1 MPTSRRHHHAGAGVG
16 AANVGA
22 GAGATAKAKESAD
35 QMHERRRYRRAQNMY
50 GSSSSATYDKTG
62 SSSSS
67 SRSLVG
73 ACTAGGLPLP
83 EKVRD
88 RIEIEANSASV
99 QRLRNG
105 CVVPAVGCV
114 KDSVGFVRREMLN
127 KNGRTDGTGSYND
140 PSAGAS
146 GPGSR
151 GSSRERLQMQRGSSS
166 PGKRRYSQSTAR
178 SHSRSDGTHARGR
191 RDSPSNSL
199 SANSRSLLSD
209 DDDDD
214 DDDEDTYGTTGSA
227 SVTSGTESPSTRSDG
242 GAPGPIKAGLSL
254 STPVRRGRAAAAS
267 NDNRHIP
274 HRGEGGGEE
283 DGRYLD
289 ADVNASI
296 ERREREERLKGE
308 RNWMMTTT
316 PSPRGVASPDAKMK
330 GKSAAAVGFSG
341 IQFASYQDEDDDSAG
356 SGQEEH
362 VVGSG
367 GADGG
372 EAISLNDN
380 RRGDGYAYD
389 DKINSMLDNDND
401 VQNVT
406 TSSGTADAD
415 DENVLDKSD
424 DDMLDLRLSLFQGDK
439 VGRSIM
445 SSGSDPSTNA
455 DGQSSGHADI
465 TNNMVPVSQLKRTVG
480 ELALQ
485 DDVIDKLQVELAEVR
500 SDRDGLQQEVTLL
513 RKQLDSSARKDK
525 AKLLQQEQIERLMS
539 EMERLRSD
547 VAEKDDEIQR
557 HESYRQRQNQ
567 LHDRNITRQKRQ
579 EEEIRRLEEALA
591 LARSANANCT
601 ASLDGRGLFNG
612 DADVIGGEDDGNGSV
627 LTVYT
632 YPQRK
637 QTEMAKSSTSRSH
650 ANPSTTE
657 NIVENLQYRTEVVD
671 LKLQISEYESKLR
684 RALEELVDAKND
696 LKFER
701 DGREMAEGELS
712 EAKESEKKALAKCQ
726 GKDLPSISFES
737 LERSNGSQSFPVDVD
752 DVDTIHDDFEEV
764 LNRKDEEIRSLRAE
778 LDRNS
783 ALLDVAE
790 DGLKEAKSQIESL
803 QDENEELRLT
813 TTLIEREI
821 DISVDQDAFLR
832 SEIDALQQILAETEK
847 EVNEAA
853 VNSTTTPLTSS
864 PRVEELEGELSTLKL
879 QMAKAQEILLGA
891 KEKHES
897 EWAANEKIVRAL
909 QEENEMMKRQVSN
922 ADKSTTDSSLSV
934 MNVSLKAQVVS
945 LKSRL
950 ADQGQ
955 QLTELEMKLSEKTE
969 LESTLR
975 EAIAVLKRQNALL
988 RRHGDDV
995 DDLRRADGA
1004 DDILE
1009 DELSDLEEFLASVEA
1024 HGIDGTTTADEVDEI
1039 KRELEGRLYKSEM
1052 ARLDAEAEL
1061 ATAHEDLKR
1070 EQADVRK
1077 ARQEYAQS
1085 NVAKLD
1091 LEKRLTKNVEA
1102 TELLRSEFANIRQQL
1117 HRAGIKIESLP
1128 QNQKQQNGKRVT
1140 WSMSEQTEA
1149 ENLLKRSEK
1158 VTAGFAD
1165 EITELKRLLGRV
1177 LEQGKK
1183 ERGADSKELN
1193 KISNDK
1199 LLQASSDLRSLIRIR
1214 NDMETLSESIQQ
1226 NCQAVLRIHQA
1237 NNELREGK
1245 YVAPDDEIIDE
1256 LCRS

>member
-1 MPTSRRHHHAGAGVG
+1 MVG
-16 AANVGA
+16 LMVPEVTMTHPQARVGPAA
-22 GAGATAKAKESAD
+22 E
-35 QMHERRRYRRAQNMY
+35 E
-50 GSSSSATYDKTG
+50 
-62 SSSSS
+62 
-67 SRSLVG
+67 
-73 ACTAGGLPLP
+73 
-83 EKVRD
+83 
-88 RIEIEANSASV
+88 
-99 QRLRNG
+99 
-105 CVVPAVGCV
+105 AVGSGCKCSEAAAV
-114 KDSVGFVRREMLN
+114 LGREGLHKALPDPTVDPTERMPEAEETVRATVSVP
-127 KNGRTDGTGSYND
+127 T
-140 PSAGAS
+140 
-146 GPGSR
+146 
-151 GSSRERLQMQRGSSS
+151 
-166 PGKRRYSQSTAR
+166 
-178 SHSRSDGTHARGR
+178 RGR
-191 RDSPSNSL
+191 CCR
-199 SANSRSLLSD
+199 
-209 DDDDD
+209 
-214 DDDEDTYGTTGSA
+214 TT
-227 SVTSGTESPSTRSDG
+227 TM
-242 GAPGPIKAGLSL
+242 
-254 STPVRRGRAAAAS
+254 
-267 NDNRHIP
+267 
-274 HRGEGGGEE
+274 
-283 DGRYLD
+283 
-289 ADVNASI
+289 
-296 ERREREERLKGE
+296 
-308 RNWMMTTT
+308 MMTTT

-372 EAISLNDN
+372 EVISLNDN

-439 VGRSIM
+439 VDRSIV

-455 DGQSSGHADI
+455 DGQGSDHADI
-465 TNNMVPVSQLKRTVG
+465 PNNMVPVSQLKRTVG

-500 SDRDGLQQEVTLL
+500 SDRDGLQQEVALL

-539 EMERLRSD
+539 EMEMLRSE
-547 VAEKDDEIQR
+547 VAEKDGEIKR

-567 LHDRNITRQKRQ
+567 LHDRNASRQKRQ
-579 EEEIRRLEEALA
+579 EEEIHRLEEALA
-591 LARSANANCT
+591 LARSTNANGT
-601 ASLDGRGLFNG
+601 TSRDGRVMFNG
-612 DADVIGGEDDGNGSV
+612 DVDVIGGEDDGNGSV

-637 QTEMAKSSTSRSH
+637 QTEMAKSATSRLH
-650 ANPSTTE
+650 PNPSTTE

-684 RALEELVDAKND
+684 RALEELADTKND

-712 EAKESEKKALAKCQ
+712 EAKESEKKVLAKCQ

-737 LERSNGSQSFPVDVD
+737 LDRSNGSQSFPVDVD
-752 DVDTIHDDFEEV
+752 DVDTIHDDFEED
-764 LNRKDEEIRSLRAE
+764 LNRKDEEIGLLRAE

-832 SEIDALQQILAETEK
+832 SEIDALQQILVETEK

-864 PRVEELEGELSTLKL
+864 PRVEELEYELSTLKL

-934 MNVSLKAQVVS
+934 MNVSLKTQVAS

-988 RRHGDDV
+988 RRHGDV
-995 DDLRRADGA
+995 DDLRRANGA

-1085 NVAKLD
+1085 NVAKMD

-1193 KISNDK
+1193 QISNDK
-1199 LLQASSDLRSLIRIR
+1199 LLQASTDLRSLIRIR

-1237 NNELREGK
+1237 NNELKEGK